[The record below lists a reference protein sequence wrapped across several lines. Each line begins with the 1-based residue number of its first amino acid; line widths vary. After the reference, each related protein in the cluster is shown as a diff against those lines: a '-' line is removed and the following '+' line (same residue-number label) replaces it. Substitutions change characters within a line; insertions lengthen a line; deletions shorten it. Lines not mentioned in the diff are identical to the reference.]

1 MNSYQQKIA
10 LLNEEIDILKLQLVN
25 KEKEMDQ
32 MKIQLKNLKRSRS
45 TDSGY
50 ERGRQSMLNN
60 SLLTNKAT
68 SNTSLDMTGSV
79 VQSVETGKED
89 HSGQLQISN
98 DEIKLLKNKI
108 ARLEDDLVFAT
119 QVIFFLRKKV
129 LKYFLI

>member
-10 LLNEEIDILKLQLVN
+10 LLNEEIDILKIQLVN

-50 ERGRQSMLNN
+50 ERGRKSNN
-60 SLLTNKAT
+60 YPLGNKAT
-68 SNTSLDMTGSV
+68 SNTSLETTGSM
-79 VQSVETGKED
+79 VEPTKENN
-89 HSGQLQISN
+89 SEQIQVAN

-108 ARLEDDLVFAT
+108 ARLEDDLLFAS
-119 QVIFFLRKKV
+119 QVQNLQLDRNFFFNK
-129 LKYFLI
+129 FI